1 MKKKYLIE
9 VEDVTNSNEASKLL
23 SNEKSVP
30 NEKSYEFMMHMY
42 DQMFST
48 IDRSYKNIWEMIL
61 AIGGGIG
68 VLQLFSG
75 EKTAIPVFFDVAVVG
90 YIIGL
95 FWMLIRLI
103 DANYW
108 CNRNLFF
115 IHKIEEE
122 LLGEKINDIF
132 CDFRPKDRYSKNK
145 YRTSIFFQIY
155 FVVLTIL
162 LTVCSYLSFKF
173 PEIKDLF
180 TNWKFYLAVSVG
192 ISVIIPTI
200 WVYVK
205 RNQNFYKNASRN
217 N

>member
-9 VEDVTNSNEASKLL
+9 VEDVTNSNEASKLS
-23 SNEKSVP
+23 SNEKSV
-30 NEKSYEFMMHMY
+30 NSEKSYEFMMHMY

-48 IDRSYKNIWEMIL
+48 IDRSYKNIWEMIF

-68 VLQLFSG
+68 ILQI
-75 EKTAIPVFFDVAVVG
+75 ETPQFFDVAVVG

-115 IHKIEEE
+115 IHKIENE
-122 LLGEKINDIF
+122 LLGEKANDIF
-132 CDFRPKDRYSKNK
+132 CDFRPKYRDSKNK

-180 TNWKFYLAVSVG
+180 TNWKFYLAVFVG

-200 WVYVK
+200 GIYVK
-205 RNQNFYKNASRN
+205 RNRSFDENTSCN
-217 N
+217 NKK